1 MKRSDMNEEQLNKL
15 FQEVREIPPETS
27 PADIS
32 SWVSGAAQSV
42 GSGLSTK
49 PFFTFK
55 GIAMITMI
63 ASVIGIAVF
72 THFTPVTPTEYSQ
85 PQIQEIAKPE
95 TVTPPQAAA
104 YAPLPVEEVVALERA
119 ANPAPEP
126 STPESPA
133 EIVPLPA
140 LQPNLP
146 ALERAPALSG
156 ISRLSVAPE
165 SVPAVRDDFTR
176 LKISSALKV
185 WITQGDNCDVRIE
198 TEEGADCS
206 RLVDIDQSGETL
218 ELALKSGRFKLIDI
232 DLHTINVYI
241 TIRELKELEVSG
253 AVDVRSKNKLLCQQ
267 LNMDLSGAVKT
278 QLDLS
283 AGDVTVECSGAVKLE
298 LQGECKSLD
307 IDMSGATKVL
317 ATDMSVD
324 VCHVETSG
332 AGSIDVNVIRE
343 LRVDSSGASSV
354 TYRGDP
360 EVLKIRT
367 SGASDVRKFE
377 VKKLKETYKF

>member
-1 MKRSDMNEEQLNKL
+1 MNEEQLNKL

-32 SWVSGAAQSV
+32 SWVSSAAQSV

-49 PFFTFK
+49 SFFTFK
-55 GIAMITMI
+55 GIAMITTI

-72 THFTPVTPTEYSQ
+72 SHFAPPPPAEHSQ
-85 PQIQEIAKPE
+85 PQIQEMVESE
-95 TVTPPQAAA
+95 TVTS
-104 YAPLPVEEVVALERA
+104 PLASVH
-119 ANPAPEP
+119 
-126 STPESPA
+126 
-133 EIVPLPA
+133 VPLPA
-140 LQPNLP
+140 KEVVVRERAGEPVPERFVTELPAEILPLPVQQPGLP
-146 ALERAPALSG
+146 ALERTPALSG
-156 ISRLSVAPE
+156 ISRLSVTPE

-198 TEEGADCS
+198 TEEGSDCRS
-206 RLVDIDQSGETL
+206 LVDIDQSGETL
-218 ELALKSGRFKLIDI
+218 ELALKSGLLKLRDF
-232 DLHTINVYI
+232 HTINVYI

-253 AVDVRSKNKLLCQQ
+253 AVDIRSKNKLLCQQ

-298 LQGECKSLD
+298 LHGDCKSLD

-317 ATDMSVD
+317 ATEMSVD

-367 SGASDVRKFE
+367 SGASEVRKFE

>member
-1 MKRSDMNEEQLNKL
+1 MDEEKLNKL
-15 FQEVREIPPETS
+15 FQEVREMPPETS
-27 PADIS
+27 PSDIY
-32 SWVSGAAQSV
+32 SWVSSAAQSV

-49 PFFTFK
+49 SFFTFK
-55 GIAMITMI
+55 GIAMITTI
-63 ASVIGIAVF
+63 ASVIGITVF
-72 THFTPVTPTEYSQ
+72 SHFAPPPPAEHSQ
-85 PQIQEIAKPE
+85 PQIQETVESEA
-95 TVTPPQAAA
+95 VTPPLAA
-104 YAPLPVEEVVALERA
+104 VH
-119 ANPAPEP
+119 
-126 STPESPA
+126 
-133 EIVPLPA
+133 VPLPA
-140 LQPNLP
+140 KEVVVRERAGEPVPERFVTELPAEILPLPVQQPGLP
-146 ALERAPALSG
+146 ALERTPALSD
-156 ISRLSVAPE
+156 ISRLSVTPE

-198 TEEGADCS
+198 TEEGSDCRS
-206 RLVDIDQSGETL
+206 LVDIDQSGETL
-218 ELALKSGRFKLIDI
+218 ELALKSGLLKLRDF
-232 DLHTINVYI
+232 HTINVYI

-253 AVDVRSKNKLLCQQ
+253 AVDIRSKNKLLCQQ

-298 LQGECKSLD
+298 LQGDCKSLD

-317 ATDMSVD
+317 ATEMSVD

-332 AGSIDVNVIRE
+332 AGSIDVNVVKE

-367 SGASDVRKFE
+367 SGASEVRKFE

>member
-1 MKRSDMNEEQLNKL
+1 MNEEQLNKL

-27 PADIS
+27 PADVY
-32 SWVSGAAQSV
+32 SWVSSAAQSV

-49 PFFTFK
+49 SFFTFK
-55 GIAMITMI
+55 GIAMITTI

-72 THFTPVTPTEYSQ
+72 SHFAPPPPAEQSQ
-85 PQIQEIAKPE
+85 PQIQETVESE
-95 TVTPPQAAA
+95 TVTSPLAVVRT
-104 YAPLPVEEVVALERA
+104 PLPVKEVVVREQAPE
-119 ANPAPEP
+119 PAPERFV
-126 STPESPA
+126 PELPA
-133 EIVPLPA
+133 EILPLPVQ
-140 LQPNLP
+140 QPGLP
-146 ALERAPALSG
+146 ALERVPALSG

-165 SVPAVRDDFTR
+165 SVPAVREDFTR

-198 TEEGADCS
+198 TEEGSDCRS
-206 RLVDIDQSGETL
+206 LVDIDQSGETL
-218 ELALKSGRFKLIDI
+218 ELALKSGLLKLRDF
-232 DLHTINVYI
+232 HAINVYI

-267 LNMDLSGAVKT
+267 LDMDLSGAVKT

-317 ATDMSVD
+317 ATEMSVD

-367 SGASDVRKFE
+367 SGASEVRKFE

>member
-1 MKRSDMNEEQLNKL
+1 MNEEQLNKL
-15 FQEVREIPPETS
+15 FQEVREMPPETS
-27 PADIS
+27 PSDIY
-32 SWVSGAAQSV
+32 SWVSSAAQSV

-49 PFFTFK
+49 SFFTFK
-55 GIAMITMI
+55 GIAMITTI

-72 THFTPVTPTEYSQ
+72 SHFAPPPPAEHSQ
-85 PQIQEIAKPE
+85 PQIQEMVESE
-95 TVTPPQAAA
+95 TVTS
-104 YAPLPVEEVVALERA
+104 PLASVH
-119 ANPAPEP
+119 
-126 STPESPA
+126 
-133 EIVPLPA
+133 VPLPA
-140 LQPNLP
+140 KEVVVRERAGEPVPERFVTELPAEILPLPVQQPGLP
-146 ALERAPALSG
+146 ALERTPALSG
-156 ISRLSVAPE
+156 ISRLSVTPE
-165 SVPAVRDDFTR
+165 SVPAVREDFTR

-198 TEEGADCS
+198 TEEGSDCRS
-206 RLVDIDQSGETL
+206 LVDIDQSGETL
-218 ELALKSGRFKLIDI
+218 ELALKSGLLKLRDF
-232 DLHTINVYI
+232 HTINVYI

-253 AVDVRSKNKLLCQQ
+253 AVDIRSKNKLLCQQ

-298 LQGECKSLD
+298 LHGDCKSLD

-317 ATDMSVD
+317 ATEMSVD

-367 SGASDVRKFE
+367 SGASEVRKFE

>member
-1 MKRSDMNEEQLNKL
+1 MNHADMNEEQLKKL

-27 PADIS
+27 PSDIS
-32 SWVSGAAQSV
+32 SWVSSAAQSV

-49 PFFTFK
+49 SFFTFK
-55 GIAMITMI
+55 GIAMITTI

-72 THFTPVTPTEYSQ
+72 SHFAPPPPTEQSQ
-85 PQIQEIAKPE
+85 PQIQETVESEI
-95 TVTPPQAAA
+95 VTPPLAAVRT
-104 YAPLPVEEVVALERA
+104 PLPVKEVVVREQAPE
-119 ANPAPEP
+119 PAPERFV
-126 STPESPA
+126 PELPA
-133 EIVPLPA
+133 EILPLPVQ
-140 LQPNLP
+140 QPGLP
-146 ALERAPALSG
+146 ALERVPALSG

-165 SVPAVRDDFTR
+165 SVPAVREDFTR

-198 TEEGADCS
+198 TEEGSDCRS
-206 RLVDIDQSGETL
+206 LVDIDQSGETL
-218 ELALKSGRFKLIDI
+218 ELALKSGLLKLRDF
-232 DLHTINVYI
+232 HAINVYI

-267 LNMDLSGAVKT
+267 LDMDLSGAVKT

-317 ATDMSVD
+317 ATEMSVD

-367 SGASDVRKFE
+367 SGASEVRKFE

>member
-1 MKRSDMNEEQLNKL
+1 M
-15 FQEVREIPPETS
+15 PPETS
-27 PADIS
+27 PSDIS
-32 SWVSGAAQSV
+32 SWVSSAAQSV

-49 PFFTFK
+49 SFFTFK
-55 GIAMITMI
+55 GIAMITTI

-72 THFTPVTPTEYSQ
+72 SHFAPPPPAEQSQ
-85 PQIQEIAKPE
+85 PQIQETVESE
-95 TVTPPQAAA
+95 TVTPPLAAVRT
-104 YAPLPVEEVVALERA
+104 PLPVKEVVVREQAPE
-119 ANPAPEP
+119 PAPERFV
-126 STPESPA
+126 PELPA
-133 EIVPLPA
+133 EILPLPVQ
-140 LQPNLP
+140 QPGLP
-146 ALERAPALSG
+146 ALERVPALSG

-165 SVPAVRDDFTR
+165 SVPAVREDFTR

-185 WITQGDNCDVRIE
+185 WITQGDNCDIRIE
-198 TEEGADCS
+198 TEEGSDCRS
-206 RLVDIDQSGETL
+206 LVDIDQSGETL
-218 ELALKSGRFKLIDI
+218 ELALKSGLLKLRDF
-232 DLHTINVYI
+232 HAINVYI

-267 LNMDLSGAVKT
+267 LDMDLSGAVKT

-317 ATDMSVD
+317 ATEMSVD

-367 SGASDVRKFE
+367 SGASEVRKFE
-377 VKKLKETYKF
+377 VKKLKEAYKF

>member
-1 MKRSDMNEEQLNKL
+1 MNHADMDEEQLNKL
-15 FQEVREIPPETS
+15 FQEVREMPSETS
-27 PADIS
+27 PSDIY
-32 SWVSGAAQSV
+32 SWVSSAAQSV

-49 PFFTFK
+49 SFFTFK
-55 GIAMITMI
+55 GIAMITTI

-72 THFTPVTPTEYSQ
+72 SHFAPPPPTEQSQ
-85 PQIQEIAKPE
+85 PQIQETVESE
-95 TVTPPQAAA
+95 TGTPPLAAVRT
-104 YAPLPVEEVVALERA
+104 PLPVKEVVARERA
-119 ANPAPEP
+119 PEPAPERFV
-126 STPESPA
+126 SELPA
-133 EIVPLPA
+133 EILPLPV
-140 LQPNLP
+140 QKPGLP
-146 ALERAPALSG
+146 ALERVPALPG

-165 SVPAVRDDFTR
+165 SVPAVREDFTR

-218 ELALKSGRFKLIDI
+218 ELALKSGRFKLI

>member
-1 MKRSDMNEEQLNKL
+1 MNEEQLNKL

-32 SWVSGAAQSV
+32 SWVSSAAQSV

-49 PFFTFK
+49 SFFTFK
-55 GIAMITMI
+55 GIAMITTI

-72 THFTPVTPTEYSQ
+72 SHFVPPPPAEHSQ
-85 PQIQEIAKPE
+85 PQIQEMVESE
-95 TVTPPQAAA
+95 TVTSPLAAIHV
-104 YAPLPVEEVVALERA
+104 PLPAKEVVVRERA
-119 ANPAPEP
+119 GEPVPEP
-126 STPESPA
+126 STPEYPA

-146 ALERAPALSG
+146 ALERTPALSG
-156 ISRLSVAPE
+156 ISRLSVTPE

-198 TEEGADCS
+198 TEEGSDCRS
-206 RLVDIDQSGETL
+206 LVDIDQSGETL
-218 ELALKSGRFKLIDI
+218 ELALKSGLLKLRDF
-232 DLHTINVYI
+232 HTINVYI

-253 AVDVRSKNKLLCQQ
+253 AVDIRSKNKLLCQQ

-298 LQGECKSLD
+298 LHGDCKSLD

-317 ATDMSVD
+317 ATEMSVD

-367 SGASDVRKFE
+367 SGASEVRKFE

>member
-1 MKRSDMNEEQLNKL
+1 MNHADMDEEQLNKL
-15 FQEVREIPPETS
+15 FQEVREMPPETS
-27 PADIS
+27 PSDIS
-32 SWVSGAAQSV
+32 SWVSSAAQSV

-49 PFFTFK
+49 SFFTFK
-55 GIAMITMI
+55 GIAMITTI

-72 THFTPVTPTEYSQ
+72 SHFAPPPPAEQSQ
-85 PQIQEIAKPE
+85 PQIQETVESE
-95 TVTPPQAAA
+95 TVTSPLAVVRT
-104 YAPLPVEEVVALERA
+104 PLPVKEVVVREQAPE
-119 ANPAPEP
+119 PAPERFV
-126 STPESPA
+126 PELPA
-133 EIVPLPA
+133 EILPLPVQ
-140 LQPNLP
+140 QPGLP
-146 ALERAPALSG
+146 ALERVPALSG

-165 SVPAVRDDFTR
+165 SVPAVREDFTR

-198 TEEGADCS
+198 TEEGSDCRS
-206 RLVDIDQSGETL
+206 LVDIDQSGETL
-218 ELALKSGRFKLIDI
+218 ELALKSGLLKLRDF
-232 DLHTINVYI
+232 HAINVYI

-253 AVDVRSKNKLLCQQ
+253 AVDIRSKNKLLCQQ
-267 LNMDLSGAVKT
+267 LDMDLSGAVKT

-317 ATDMSVD
+317 ATEMSVD

-367 SGASDVRKFE
+367 SGASEVRKFE

>member
-1 MKRSDMNEEQLNKL
+1 MNQEQLNKL

-27 PADIS
+27 PADVS
-32 SWVSGAAQSV
+32 SWVSSAAQSV

-49 PFFTFK
+49 SFFTFK
-55 GIAMITMI
+55 GIAMITTI

-72 THFTPVTPTEYSQ
+72 SHFAPPPPTEQSQ
-85 PQIQEIAKPE
+85 PQIQETVKSE
-95 TVTPPQAAA
+95 TVTPPLAVVRT
-104 YAPLPVEEVVALERA
+104 PLPVKEVVVREQAPE
-119 ANPAPEP
+119 PAPERFV
-126 STPESPA
+126 PELPA
-133 EIVPLPA
+133 EILPLPVQ
-140 LQPNLP
+140 QPGLP
-146 ALERAPALSG
+146 ALERVPALSG

-165 SVPAVRDDFTR
+165 SVPAVREDFTR

-198 TEEGADCS
+198 TEEGSDCRS
-206 RLVDIDQSGETL
+206 LVDIDQSGETL
-218 ELALKSGRFKLIDI
+218 ELALKSGLLKLRDF
-232 DLHTINVYI
+232 HAINVYI

-267 LNMDLSGAVKT
+267 LDMDLSGAVKT

-317 ATDMSVD
+317 ATEMSVD

-367 SGASDVRKFE
+367 SGASEVRKFE

>member
-1 MKRSDMNEEQLNKL
+1 MDEEQLNKL
-15 FQEVREIPPETS
+15 FQEVREMPPETS
-27 PADIS
+27 PSDIS
-32 SWVSGAAQSV
+32 SWVSSAAQSV

-49 PFFTFK
+49 SFFTFK
-55 GIAMITMI
+55 GIAMITTI

-72 THFTPVTPTEYSQ
+72 SHFAPPPPTEQSQ
-85 PQIQEIAKPE
+85 PQIQETVESE
-95 TVTPPQAAA
+95 TVTPPLAAVRT
-104 YAPLPVEEVVALERA
+104 PLPVKEVVAREQA
-119 ANPAPEP
+119 PEPAPERFV
-126 STPESPA
+126 PELPA
-133 EIVPLPA
+133 EILPLPVQ
-140 LQPNLP
+140 QPGLP
-146 ALERAPALSG
+146 APERVPALSG

-165 SVPAVRDDFTR
+165 SVPAVREDFTR

-198 TEEGADCS
+198 TEEGSDCRS
-206 RLVDIDQSGETL
+206 LVDIDQSGETL
-218 ELALKSGRFKLIDI
+218 ELALKSGLLKLRDF
-232 DLHTINVYI
+232 HAINVYI

-267 LNMDLSGAVKT
+267 LDMDLSGAVKT

-317 ATDMSVD
+317 ATEMSVD

-367 SGASDVRKFE
+367 SGASEVRKFE

>member
-1 MKRSDMNEEQLNKL
+1 MNHADMNEEQLNKL
-15 FQEVREIPPETS
+15 FQEVRETPPVTS
-27 PADIS
+27 PDDVSA
-32 SWVSGAAQSV
+32 WVSSAAQSV

-49 PFFTFK
+49 SFFTFK
-55 GIAMITMI
+55 GIAMITTI
-63 ASVIGIAVF
+63 ASVIGIAF
-72 THFTPVTPTEYSQ
+72 FSYFAPV
-85 PQIQEIAKPE
+85 
-95 TVTPPQAAA
+95 
-104 YAPLPVEEVVALERA
+104 
-119 ANPAPEP
+119 
-126 STPESPA
+126 STPEDRQPPTVEA
-133 EIVPLPA
+133 VEHEIAQPLPA
-140 LQPNLP
+140 REITPTPAKVVATREKTAAPVPVMPEIMSEITPLP
-146 ALERAPALSG
+146 APQSGLSLAEAGHAPA
-156 ISRLSVAPE
+156 ISRIPLLSVAPG
-165 SVPAVRDDFTR
+165 SAPVVRDEFTR

-198 TEEGADCS
+198 TEEGSDCRS
-206 RLVDIDQSGETL
+206 LVDIDQSGETL
-218 ELALKSGRFKLIDI
+218 ELALKSSFLKLRDF
-232 DLHTINVYI
+232 HTINVYI

-253 AVDVRSKNKLLCQQ
+253 AVDVRSKNKLLCQK
-267 LNMDLSGAVKT
+267 LDMDLSGAVKT

-298 LQGECKSLD
+298 LQGECKTLD

-317 ATDMSVD
+317 ATEMSVD

-332 AGSIDVNVIRE
+332 AGSIDVAVIKE

-367 SGASDVRKFE
+367 SGAAEVRKFE

>member
-1 MKRSDMNEEQLNKL
+1 MNHADMNEEQLNKL
-15 FQEVREIPPETS
+15 FQEVRETPPVTS
-27 PADIS
+27 PDDVSA
-32 SWVSGAAQSV
+32 WVSSAAQSV

-49 PFFTFK
+49 SFFTFK
-55 GIAMITMI
+55 GITMITTI

-72 THFTPVTPTEYSQ
+72 SYFAPV
-85 PQIQEIAKPE
+85 
-95 TVTPPQAAA
+95 
-104 YAPLPVEEVVALERA
+104 
-119 ANPAPEP
+119 
-126 STPESPA
+126 STPEDRQPPTVEAA
-133 EIVPLPA
+133 EHEIAQPLPA
-140 LQPNLP
+140 REITPTPAKVVATREKTAAPAPIMPEIMSEITPLP
-146 ALERAPALSG
+146 APQSGLSLAEAGHAPA
-156 ISRLSVAPE
+156 ISRIPLLSVAPG
-165 SVPAVRDDFTR
+165 SAPVVRDEFTR

-198 TEEGADCS
+198 TEEGSDCRS
-206 RLVDIDQSGETL
+206 LVDIDQSGETL
-218 ELALKSGRFKLIDI
+218 ELALKSSFLKLRDF
-232 DLHTINVYI
+232 HTINVYI

-253 AVDVRSKNKLLCQQ
+253 AVDVRSKNKLLCQK
-267 LNMDLSGAVKT
+267 LDMDLSGAVKT

-298 LQGECKSLD
+298 LQGECKTLD

-317 ATDMSVD
+317 ATEMSVD

-332 AGSIDVNVIRE
+332 AGSIDVAVTKE

-367 SGASDVRKFE
+367 SGAAEVRKFE

>member
-1 MKRSDMNEEQLNKL
+1 MNEEQLNKL

-27 PADIS
+27 PADVY
-32 SWVSGAAQSV
+32 SWVSSAAQSV

-49 PFFTFK
+49 SFFTFK
-55 GIAMITMI
+55 GIAMITTI

-72 THFTPVTPTEYSQ
+72 SHFAPPPPAEQSQ
-85 PQIQEIAKPE
+85 PQIQETVESE
-95 TVTPPQAAA
+95 TVTSPLAVVRT
-104 YAPLPVEEVVALERA
+104 PLPVKEVVVREQAPE
-119 ANPAPEP
+119 PAPERFV
-126 STPESPA
+126 PELPA
-133 EIVPLPA
+133 EILPLPVQ
-140 LQPNLP
+140 QPGLP
-146 ALERAPALSG
+146 ALERVPALSG

-165 SVPAVRDDFTR
+165 SVPAVREDFTR

-198 TEEGADCS
+198 TEEGSDCRS
-206 RLVDIDQSGETL
+206 LVDIDQSGETL
-218 ELALKSGRFKLIDI
+218 ELALKSGLLKLRDF
-232 DLHTINVYI
+232 HAINVYI

-253 AVDVRSKNKLLCQQ
+253 AVDIRSKNKLLCQQ

-317 ATDMSVD
+317 ATEMSVD

-367 SGASDVRKFE
+367 SGASEVRKFE